1 MLCKAI
7 SLWRFYLVQ
16 IPKAGAAEPREE
28 PGDISGFVLFCF
40 FTAWHLWLRLL
51 NLAGRSQ
58 IRHIEIR

>member
-1 MLCKAI
+1 M
-7 SLWRFYLVQ
+7 Q
-16 IPKAGAAEPREE
+16 IPKTGAAEPREE

-51 NLAGRSQ
+51 NLAGQSQ